1 MSRVYKHTN
10 KHTQVG
16 NNMHDDMLGDY
27 PLKDT
32 RAQVMLENAMK
43 LAQAKGRS
51 QRDVAASLGY
61 KTSVVLSHMTVGRVP
76 IPVDRAVH
84 IAKELGMPADAFLL
98 AVLEQRFPDIDFN
111 KLFNVT
117 YSSGR
122 TVARLEAV
130 AGCSLE
136 DLPPETRAI
145 LEEVVAARNPRRRWL
160 APAELATMEL
170 IRSLRPDSSMDGLS
184 DEDRQ
189 AIEQVLRR

>member
-1 MSRVYKHTN
+1 
-10 KHTQVG
+10 
-16 NNMHDDMLGDY
+16 MHENMLGDY
-27 PLKDT
+27 PLKGT
-32 RAQVMLENAMK
+32 RAQAMLENAMK

-51 QRDVAASLGY
+51 QREVAASLGY

-76 IPVDRAVH
+76 IPVDRAKY
-84 IAKELGMPADAFLL
+84 IAKELGIPADAFLI
-98 AVLEQRFPDIDFN
+98 AVLEQRFPEVDFN

-122 TVARLEAV
+122 TVARLEAI

-160 APAELATMEL
+160 APAELDTMEL
-170 IRSLRPDSSMDGLS
+170 IRNLRPDSSLNGLS

-189 AIEQVLRR
+189 AIEKVLRR